1 MSLRKWVGKITS
13 PIFVPLRKMVS
24 WSDETFGTCD
34 HRLVVVPRDA
44 SAKFSEEDNH
54 NHIEKTKKLSMLEK
68 KISKD
73 KVNIEGLGTK
83 KTSELLCYF
92 CRSELIWMGDN
103 TFEEY
108 GISNE
113 GEVVNLRCSDC
124 PAHFEGFLRTWPL
137 HE

>member
-1 MSLRKWVGKITS
+1 MSFRKWIGKITS

-44 SAKFSEEDNH
+44 SAKVGESDGLERKV
-54 NHIEKTKKLSMLEK
+54 KTEQISMLEK

-73 KVNIEGLGTK
+73 KANIEGLGTK
-83 KTSELLCYF
+83 KKSELLCYF

-108 GISNE
+108 GISSE
-113 GEVVNLRCSDC
+113 GEVVNLRCSKC
-124 PAHFEGFLRTWPL
+124 PAHFEGFLRTWPVY
-137 HE
+137 E